1 MTHSARRWSLGLGAL
16 GFALA
21 LVTAVTF
28 LPVHDHSAA
37 AAGARD
43 NRDAFRDDM
52 RMLWEDHVVWTR
64 MAVIG
69 ILDETPDT
77 GASVARLLQ
86 NQVDIGNAIKPF
98 YGEAA
103 GDQLSALLTDHI
115 LIAADLLVAARDG
128 DAAGFA
134 DADARWTQNADD
146 IAAFL
151 AGANPANWPEAE
163 MRTMMR
169 EHLALT
175 TNEAVARLNQDW
187 EADVAAYDAIH
198 HQILHMAD
206 MLSDGIIAQFP
217 AAFAAN

>member
-1 MTHSARRWSLGLGAL
+1 M
-16 GFALA
+16 
-21 LVTAVTF
+21 
-28 LPVHDHSAA
+28 
-37 AAGARD
+37 
-43 NRDAFRDDM
+43 
-52 RMLWEDHVVWTR
+52 
-64 MAVIG
+64 
-69 ILDETPDT
+69 
-77 GASVARLLQ
+77 ARLLQ

-206 MLSDGIIAQFP
+206 MLSDGIISQFP